1 MKETKVAGQENDDL
15 TGISISLLAKLRVTS
30 MQSGYSCRAVGTRG
44 VGGNSPSDFGMFRSK
59 TIADVKNNNVAC

>member
-44 VGGNSPSDFGMFRSK
+44 KGAISPQ
-59 TIADVKNNNVAC
+59 ILACLEAKPSQT